1 MAYLDDLLSADER
14 VLVYGHQHGIVLAT
28 RLLGRLF
35 SLLLLL
41 AIMLAVQSP
50 WLGQLL
56 SQLPGFRTAEAL
68 ALVQPL
74 ARYVQIGCLL
84 LMVLVVLGALFD
96 YLGWNA
102 RSYVLTSRRII
113 SLAGVINKRSI
124 DSSLEKIND
133 VQLAQS
139 WLGRMLDYGDLEIL
153 TASEQGFNSLQKIAQ
168 PLDFKRAMQEARLGR
183 EREQQKRE
191 YTPPAATVRAEGDN
205 GVAQALH
212 SLALLRDQNLLTPEE
227 FEAKKRELLRRL

>member
-1 MAYLDDLLSADER
+1 MAYLDDLLSGDER
-14 VLVYGHQHGIVLAT
+14 VLVYGHQHGIVLAA
-28 RLLGRLF
+28 RLFGRLF

-41 AIMLAVQSP
+41 ALMLGVQSP
-50 WLGQLL
+50 RLGELL
-56 SQLPGFRTAEAL
+56 NQLPGFRTAEAL

-153 TASEQGFNSLQKIAQ
+153 TASEQGFNSLSKIAQ
-168 PLDFKRAMQEARLGR
+168 PLDFKREMQEARTQR
-183 EREQQKRE
+183 DR
-191 YTPPAATVRAEGDN
+191 PAATTPMAAPNRAEGDG

>member
-1 MAYLDDLLSADER
+1 MAYLDDLLSGDER
-14 VLVYGHQHGIVLAT
+14 VLVFGHQHGIVLAS
-28 RLLGRLF
+28 RMFGRLF

-41 AIMLAVQSP
+41 AIMLGVQSP
-50 WLGQLL
+50 RLGELL
-56 SQLPGFRTAEAL
+56 GRIPGFRTGEML
-68 ALVQPL
+68 TLVAPL
-74 ARYVQIGCLL
+74 GRYVQIGCLL

-102 RSYVLTSRRII
+102 RAYVLTNRRII

-153 TASEQGFNSLQKIAQ
+153 TASEQGFNSLRKIAQ
-168 PLDFKRAMQEARLGR
+168 PLDFKRAMQEARTQRDRPVQTAPMPAVAAG
-183 EREQQKRE
+183 EQ
-191 YTPPAATVRAEGDN
+191 

-227 FEAKKRELLRRL
+227 FETKKREILKRL

>member
-1 MAYLDDLLSADER
+1 MAYLDDLLSGDER

-28 RLLGRLF
+28 RLFARLF

-41 AIMLAVQSP
+41 AIMIAVQSP
-50 WLGQLL
+50 QLPL
-56 SQLPGFRTAEAL
+56 LLDQLPGFRASDAL
-68 ALVQPL
+68 SLVQPL

-133 VQLAQS
+133 VQLVQS

-153 TASEQGFNSLQKIAQ
+153 TAPEQGFNSLQKIAG

-183 EREQQKRE
+183 ER
-191 YTPPAATVRAEGDN
+191 PAQTAPMPIAAGGDQ

-212 SLALLRDQNLLTPEE
+212 SLALLRDQNLLTAEE
-227 FEAKKRELLRRL
+227 FEAKKREILRRL

>member
-1 MAYLDDLLSADER
+1 MAYLDDLLSGDER
-14 VLVYGHQHGIVLAT
+14 VLVYGHQHGVVLAT
-28 RLLGRLF
+28 RLFGRLF

-41 AIMLAVQSP
+41 AIMIAVQSP
-50 WLGQLL
+50 QLAL
-56 SQLPGFRTAEAL
+56 LLDQLPGFRASDAL

-74 ARYVQIGCLL
+74 ARYVQIGSLL

-113 SLAGVINKRSI
+113 SLSGVINKRSI
-124 DSSLEKIND
+124 DSSLDKIND
-133 VQLAQS
+133 VQLVQS

-183 EREQQKRE
+183 ERPAPT
-191 YTPPAATVRAEGDN
+191 TPLPAVAPGDQ

-212 SLALLRDQNLLTPEE
+212 SLALLRDQNLLTAEE
-227 FEAKKRELLRRL
+227 FEAKKREILRRL